1 MFLSGLSSVY
11 KSDPNPVPASI
22 DLGRLHS
29 PYHEVR
35 PQGWAE
41 GDGDCHCHEGRPLCP
56 QVHPPARGD
65 PPRCQ
70 GMSVRLGAIGRT
82 GDSGWGWGGERLM
95 MLALFHDV
103 SLSATYIP
111 VISTEDLPDEI

>member
-1 MFLSGLSSVY
+1 
-11 KSDPNPVPASI
+11 
-22 DLGRLHS
+22 
-29 PYHEVR
+29 
-35 PQGWAE
+35 
-41 GDGDCHCHEGRPLCP
+41 
-56 QVHPPARGD
+56 
-65 PPRCQ
+65 
-70 GMSVRLGAIGRT
+70 MSVRLGAIGRT